1 MDLSN
6 CLILRSLKIE
16 NIIQSIREEYPASLK
31 ECINFRSYNS
41 SRVCFQ
47 NEIHNAI
54 LVESRRL
61 ETKERN
67 SS

>member
-16 NIIQSIREEYPASLK
+16 NIIQSIKEEHPASLK
-31 ECINFRSYNS
+31 ECTNSRSYNLPP
-41 SRVCFQ
+41 VCFQ

-54 LVESRRL
+54 LVESLRL
-61 ETKERN
+61 ERKERN
-67 SS
+67 